1 MNMQKS
7 VANLAMP
14 NPSVPLRLG
23 TRTSQLALWQTNYV
37 ISQLQSH
44 WPDVTCELVHMVTQG
59 DRRLDRPL
67 PEIGGKGL
75 FTAELEEALRQEE
88 IDLAVHSLKDLP
100 VEDSPGLMLGAILS
114 REDTRDVLIA
124 REGWTVATLPKGAV
138 VGTSSLRRQAQ
149 LLAIRPDLDVRPI
162 RGNVDT
168 RLRKVLNGE
177 YHAAVMAGAGFLRLG
192 LAEHIA
198 EWLPPTLIVPAPG
211 QGALAVQCRADDE
224 RVKRLLSAIHDP
236 DTAAATRA
244 ERQVLWRLGGGCS
257 APVGAW
263 AHRVGEQFELQARV
277 ATVDGHHV
285 FNATAT
291 GNDPYQL
298 ADRVAEDL
306 LEQGAHIALNREVRT
321 KSLSLAGK
329 RVVVTRA
336 VVQADALSAQL
347 RGAGAEPVE
356 IPVIQIVPVEDTTA
370 LDAAIKRLVKYDWVI
385 FTSPN
390 AVELFYSLLEDAN
403 LLGNGSGPRIAA
415 VGPTT
420 QKTLQAHGVRVDAM
434 PAQYL
439 GTEIVATLG
448 DIQGA
453 RILLPRSAQGGS
465 QLPEALARQGAT
477 VDEIALYTPT
487 PVMLDEADIAALTS
501 GVDVVTFASGSAVS
515 AFVAALRND
524 RRLDEHFVASFWPAV
539 TVACIGP
546 TTADVARSEGL
557 TVDVVA
563 SEHTIPGLV
572 AALVAYYE
580 QEKELDARG

>member
-7 VANLAMP
+7 VANQAVFNSSM
-14 NPSVPLRLG
+14 PLRLG

-44 WPDVTCELVHMVTQG
+44 WPQVACELVHMVTQG

-75 FTAELEEALRQEE
+75 FTAELEEALRQGE

-124 REGWTVATLPKGAV
+124 REGWTLATLPEGAV

-149 LLAIRPDLDVRPI
+149 LLALRPDLDVRPI

-168 RLRKVLNGE
+168 RLRKVLNGA

-192 LAEHIA
+192 LTEYIT
-198 EWLPPTLIVPAPG
+198 EWLPPTLIMPAPG
-211 QGALAVQCRADDE
+211 QGALAIQCRADDE

-236 DTAAATRA
+236 DTAAATKA

-263 AHRVGEQFELQARV
+263 AQRVGDQFELQARV
-277 ATVDGHHV
+277 ATVDGQHV
-285 FNATAT
+285 FNAIAT
-291 GNDPYQL
+291 GSDPYQL
-298 ADRVAEDL
+298 ADRVAGSL
-306 LEQGAHIALNREVRT
+306 LGQGAHIALNREARIE
-321 KSLSLAGK
+321 SLPLAGK

-336 VVQADALSAQL
+336 AAQADDLSTQL
-347 RGAGAEPVE
+347 RSAGAEPIE
-356 IPVIQIVPVEDTTA
+356 IPMIQIVPVDNTA
-370 LDAAIKRLVKYDWVI
+370 VLDAAIKKFMDYDWII

-390 AVELFYSLLEDAN
+390 AVELFYSHLENVN
-403 LLGNGSGPRIAA
+403 LLGNDSIPKIAA
-415 VGPTT
+415 VGPAT
-420 QKTLQAHGVRVDAM
+420 QKALQAHGSRVDAM
-434 PAQYL
+434 PAHYL

-448 DIQGA
+448 DIQNT
-453 RILLPRSAQGGS
+453 RILLPRSAQGGRE
-465 QLPEALARQGAT
+465 LPDALAKEGAT
-477 VDEIALYTPT
+477 VEEIALYTPAPAT
-487 PVMLDEADIAALTS
+487 LDEAAIVALTS
-501 GVDVVTFASGSAVS
+501 GVDAVTFASGSAVS

-524 RRLDEHFVASFWPAV
+524 HRLDEQLAASFWSSV

-557 TVDVVA
+557 TVHVVA

-572 AALVAYYE
+572 AALVNYYE
-580 QEKELDARG
+580 QEGA